1 MADRY
6 QNRAYPAG
14 DGYDRGAGSR
24 GPGNAE
30 SDPLAELARLI
41 GQTDPFGTR
50 PMSRANLPTQPPARP
65 SEPGPAEGDYQDGDP
80 DGYQDSYYEASEPE
94 EVPPPAPPSWMQRAA
109 TRQEA
114 PPAPREDDYPNAVH
128 PLHRYAAAHPPAEP
142 DYDHAQYDHGQ
153 YDHGQYDHGKS
164 FAEPSHEA
172 DPSRYDEALYG
183 SFDSGTQ
190 HAQHDQGYGD
200 DGYGYEDDQQFEDQ
214 PEPKRRG
221 DMIKVAAVL
230 ALAVFGV
237 GGAFAYRTY
246 TGRVRSGEPP
256 IIRADTGPT
265 KIIPAQADATAKV
278 PDRMAIS
285 DGTEKIVSREETPM
299 DPGSARQPGPRV
311 VFPPLTQ
318 NGNAPLPATITPG
331 GPAPAAG
338 SPNGT
343 FTNNEPHQ
351 VRTVTVRQDAA
362 NSGTPPAA
370 APPAA
375 APARPS
381 SRTAAASPIRPSA
394 GNPNAANA
402 NGPLSLAPQGEASA
416 APEPPVRMAATN
428 PTQMVPSAPSPAA
441 AGGGYLV
448 QVSSQSS
455 EAEAQASYKMLQSK
469 YPSVLRSHA
478 PVIRRAE
485 LSGDKVV
492 YRAMVGPFG
501 SSAEASQFCG
511 SLKSAGGQCLIHRN

>member
-6 QNRAYPAG
+6 QKRAFPAG
-14 DGYDRGAGSR
+14 DGYDRGAGPR
-24 GPGNAE
+24 GPGNAD

-41 GQTDPFGTR
+41 GQTDPFGAK
-50 PMSRANLPTQPPARP
+50 PMSRANLPMQPPAR
-65 SEPGPAEGDYQDGDP
+65 SSDAAPAQDDYDYQDGD
-80 DGYQDSYYEASEPE
+80 QDDYYADSEPD

-114 PPAPREDDYPNAVH
+114 PPPPPEDDYPSAVH

-142 DYDHAQYDHGQ
+142 DYDHGQ
-153 YDHGQYDHGKS
+153 YDHGQA
-164 FAEPSHEA
+164 FAEPGHEP
-172 DPSRYDEALYG
+172 DLSRYDEALYG
-183 SFDSGTQ
+183 SFDSGAQ
-190 HAQHDQGYGD
+190 HSPHDQGFAED
-200 DGYGYEDDQQFEDQ
+200 AYGYEDDQQYDEQ

-221 DMIKVAAVL
+221 GMITVAAVL

-265 KIIPAQADATAKV
+265 KIIPAPTDVTAKV

-285 DGTEKIVSREETPM
+285 DGTEKIVSREETPI
-299 DPGSARQPGPRV
+299 DPGSVRPSGPRV

-318 NGNAPLPATITPG
+318 NGTAPLPASIVPG
-331 GPAPAAG
+331 AAG
-338 SPNGT
+338 ASNGT

-351 VRTVTVRQDAA
+351 VRTVTVRQDTAV
-362 NSGTPPAA
+362 SGTPAAA
-370 APPAA
+370 APPVSAP
-375 APARPS
+375 PARPP
-381 SRTAAASPIRPSA
+381 SRTVAASPRPSA

-416 APEPPVRMAATN
+416 APEPPVRMAAAN
-428 PTQMVPSAPSPAA
+428 PAQMVPSAPAPAA
-441 AGGGYLV
+441 ASGGYLV

-469 YPSVLRSHA
+469 YPSVLGSHA

-485 LSGDKVV
+485 LSGEKVV
-492 YRAMVGPFG
+492 YRAMVGPFS

>member
-6 QNRAYPAG
+6 QNRAFPAG

-24 GPGNAE
+24 GPGNSE

-41 GQTDPFGTR
+41 GQTDPFGTK
-50 PMSRANLPTQPPARP
+50 PMSRANLPTQPPAR
-65 SEPGPAEGDYQDGDP
+65 SSDRAPAHDDYQDGDP
-80 DGYQDSYYEASEPE
+80 DGYQDSYYVDSEPE
-94 EVPPPAPPSWMQRAA
+94 QAPSPAPPSWMQRAA

-114 PPAPREDDYPNAVH
+114 PPPEDDYPSAVH

-142 DYDHAQYDHGQ
+142 DYDDAQYDRGQ
-153 YDHGQYDHGKS
+153 YDHGQS
-164 FAEPSHEA
+164 FAEPAHEA

-183 SFDSGTQ
+183 SFDSGAQ

-200 DGYGYEDDQQFEDQ
+200 DGYGYEDDQQFDEQ
-214 PEPKRRG
+214 SEPKRRG
-221 DMIKVAAVL
+221 GLITVAAVL

-246 TGRVRSGEPP
+246 TGRVRSSEPP

-265 KIIPAQADATAKV
+265 KIIPAPNDVTAKV

-285 DGTEKIVSREETPM
+285 DGTEKIVSREETPI
-299 DPGSARQPGPRV
+299 DPASVRPSGPRV

-318 NGNAPLPATITPG
+318 NGSAPLPATITPG
-331 GPAPAAG
+331 GPAPSAG
-338 SPNGT
+338 APNGT

-351 VRTVTVRQDAA
+351 VRTVTVRQDTAA
-362 NSGTPPAA
+362 SGTPAAA

-375 APARPS
+375 APLARPS
-381 SRTAAASPIRPSA
+381 SRTATASPRPSA

-416 APEPPVRMAATN
+416 APEQPVRMASTN

-469 YPSVLRSHA
+469 YPSVLGSHA

-511 SLKSAGGQCLIHRN
+511 SLKTAGGQCLVHRN